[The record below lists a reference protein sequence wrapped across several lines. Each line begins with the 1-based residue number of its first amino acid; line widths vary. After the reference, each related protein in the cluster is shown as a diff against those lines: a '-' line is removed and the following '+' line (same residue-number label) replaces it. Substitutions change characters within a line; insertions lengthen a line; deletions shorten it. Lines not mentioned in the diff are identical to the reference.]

1 MRTLFRGGKI
11 FDGTGTDAAV
21 GDVVI
26 ESGSIVDVGVGL
38 DGDVAVDCTGRTVLP
53 GLFDCHVHV
62 MFSGSL
68 DYVAL
73 LNQPFSYQFYEAMV
87 NLRRTLQAGI
97 TTIRD
102 AGGADLGV
110 RQAVEDGLIAG
121 PRMKIAISMLSQT
134 GGHGDGW
141 MACGLDLS
149 GPAHPGMPAWVVD
162 GPHEVRSRVRQVLRA
177 GADQIKVA
185 TSGGVL
191 SPRSDPKRAQFQP
204 DEIEEMVAEAAA
216 AGTYVMAHA
225 QSADGI
231 KNALRAGVRSIEHG
245 VFLDDQALELMLES
259 GAWLV
264 PTLVAPAGVLEAAAR
279 GDRMPEQIVRKSQ
292 EVVEAHRAS
301 FRRAVA
307 AGVRIAMG
315 TDSGVTPHGRNLREL
330 GLMAEAGMSPAA
342 VLHATTLSA
351 ARLMRLDERLG
362 SLEKGKLADVVVIE
376 GDAFDFTELQSR
388 VWEVWQAG
396 ARVYTAAQA
405 TGQSDDAIG
414 LPTGPAVRDT

>member
-11 FDGTGTDAAV
+11 FDGTGADAAP

-38 DGDVAVDCTGRTVLP
+38 DGDVAVDCTGKTVLP

-62 MFSGSL
+62 MFSGNL
-68 DYVAL
+68 DFVAL
-73 LNQPFSYQFYEAMV
+73 LNQPFSYQFYEAVV
-87 NLRRTLQAGI
+87 NLRRTLQTGI
-97 TTIRD
+97 TTVRD

-149 GPAHPGMPAWVVD
+149 GPAHPGMPAWIVD

-185 TSGGVL
+185 ASGGVL

-204 DEIEEMVAEAAA
+204 DEIGEMVAEAAA

-225 QSADGI
+225 QSAEGI
-231 KNALRAGVRSIEHG
+231 KNALRAGARSIEHG
-245 VFLDDQALELMLES
+245 VFLDDQALELMAEA

-264 PTLVAPAGVLEAAAR
+264 PTLMAPAGVLEAAAR
-279 GDRMPEQIVRKSQ
+279 GDRMPDQILRKSQ
-292 EVVEAHRAS
+292 EVLEAHRAS

-330 GLMAEAGMSPAA
+330 GLMAEAGMAPAA

-351 ARLMRLDERLG
+351 ARLMRLDETLG
-362 SLEKGKLADVVVIE
+362 SLEKGKLADIVLIN
-376 GDAFDFTELQSR
+376 GDAFDFTELQNR
-388 VWEVWQAG
+388 VSQVWKAG
-396 ARVYTAAQA
+396 ARVYTSTPASS
-405 TGQSDDAIG
+405 QSDDATG
-414 LPTGPAVRDT
+414 LSAGSAAR

>member
-11 FDGTGTDAAV
+11 FDGTGADAAP

-38 DGDVAVDCTGRTVLP
+38 DGDVAVDCTGKTILP

-62 MFSGSL
+62 MFSGNL
-68 DYVAL
+68 DFVAL
-73 LNQPFSYQFYEAMV
+73 LNQPFSYQFYEAVV
-87 NLRRTLQAGI
+87 NLRRTLQTGI
-97 TTIRD
+97 TTVRD

-149 GPAHPGMPAWVVD
+149 GPAHPGMPAWIVD

-185 TSGGVL
+185 ASGGVL

-204 DEIEEMVAEAAA
+204 DEIGEMVAEAAA

-225 QSADGI
+225 QSAEGI
-231 KNALRAGVRSIEHG
+231 KNALRAGARSIEHG
-245 VFLDDQALELMLES
+245 VFLDDQALELMAEA

-264 PTLVAPAGVLEAAAR
+264 PTLMAPAGVLEAAAR
-279 GDRMPEQIVRKSQ
+279 GDRMPDQILRKSQ
-292 EVVEAHRAS
+292 EVLEAHRAS

-330 GLMAEAGMSPAA
+330 GLMAEAGMAPAA

-351 ARLMRLDERLG
+351 ARLMRLDETLG
-362 SLEKGKLADVVVIE
+362 SLEKGKLADIVVIN
-376 GDAFDFTELQSR
+376 GDAFDFTELQNR
-388 VWEVWQAG
+388 VSQVWKAG
-396 ARVYTAAQA
+396 ARVYTSTPASS
-405 TGQSDDAIG
+405 QSDDATG
-414 LPTGPAVRDT
+414 LSAGSAAR

>member
-1 MRTLFRGGKI
+1 MRTLFQGGKI
-11 FDGTGTDAAV
+11 FDGTGAGAAF
-21 GDVVI
+21 GDVVVD
-26 ESGSIVDVGVGL
+26 GDSIVDVGVGL
-38 DGDVAVDCTGRTVLP
+38 DGDVAVDCTGKTVLP

-68 DYVAL
+68 DFVAM
-73 LNQPFSYQFYEAMV
+73 LNQPFSYQFYQAVV
-87 NLRRTLQAGI
+87 NLRATLAAGV
-97 TTIRD
+97 TTVRD

-110 RQAVEDGLIAG
+110 RQAVEEGLIAG

-149 GPAHPGMPAWVVD
+149 GPAHPGMPAWIVD
-162 GPHEVRSRVRQVLRA
+162 GPHQVRARVREVLRA

-185 TSGGVL
+185 ASGGVL
-191 SPRSDPKRAQFQP
+191 SPRSDPRRPQFQP
-204 DEIEEMVAEAAA
+204 DEIAEMVAEAAA

-245 VFLDDQALELMLES
+245 VFLDDEALELMLQT

-279 GDRMPEQIVRKSQ
+279 GDRMPDQMLRKCQ
-292 EVVEAHRAS
+292 EVLQAHRAS
-301 FRRAVA
+301 FQRAVA

-315 TDSGVTPHGRNLREL
+315 TDSGVTPHGGNLREL
-330 GLMAEAGMSPAA
+330 GLMAEAGMTPAA

-351 ARLMRLDERLG
+351 ARLMRLDDRLG
-362 SLEKGKLADVVVIE
+362 SLEEGKLADVVVID
-376 GDAFDFTELQSR
+376 GDAFDLTGLQDR
-388 VWEVWQAG
+388 VSEVWKAG
-396 ARVYTAAQA
+396 VRVCTSAQA
-405 TGQSDDAIG
+405 TDRSGDATGQ
-414 LPTGPAVRDT
+414 PRHT

>member
-1 MRTLFRGGKI
+1 MRTLFRGGRV
-11 FDGTGTDAAV
+11 FDGTGADAAY

-26 ESGSIVDVGVGL
+26 EGDSIVDVGVGL
-38 DGDVAVDCTGRTVLP
+38 DGDVAVECTGKTVLP

-62 MFSGSL
+62 MFSGNL
-68 DYVAL
+68 DFVTL

-87 NLRRTLQAGI
+87 NLRRTLNTGI
-97 TTIRD
+97 TTVRD

-149 GPAHPGMPAWVVD
+149 GPAHPGMPGWIVD

-204 DEIEEMVAEAAA
+204 DEIREMVAEAAA

-231 KNALRAGVRSIEHG
+231 KNALRAGARSIEHG
-245 VFLDDQALELMLES
+245 VFLDDEALELMLET

-264 PTLVAPAGVLEAAAR
+264 PTLVAPAGVLEAVAR
-279 GDRMPEQIVRKSQ
+279 GDRMPDQMLRKTQ
-292 EVVEAHRAS
+292 EVLEAHRAS

-315 TDSGVTPHGRNLREL
+315 TDSGVTPHGGNLREL
-330 GLMAEAGMSPAA
+330 GLMAEAGMTPAA

-362 SLEKGKLADVVVIE
+362 SLEEGKLADVVVIE
-376 GDAFDFTELQSR
+376 GDAFDFTGLPDRISD
-388 VWEVWQAG
+388 VWKAG
-396 ARVYTAAQA
+396 ARVYASART
-405 TGQSDDAIG
+405 TDRSDEAIG
-414 LPTGPAVRDT
+414 HGDCYYN

>member
-1 MRTLFRGGKI
+1 MRTLFRGGRI
-11 FDGTGTDAAV
+11 FDGSGADAAS

-26 ESGSIVDVGVGL
+26 EGDSIVDVGVGL
-38 DGDVAVDCTGRTVLP
+38 DGDVAVDCTGKTVLP

-62 MFSGSL
+62 MFSGNL
-68 DYVAL
+68 DYVTQL
-73 LNQPFSYQFYEAMV
+73 TQPFSYQFYEAMV
-87 NLRRTLQAGI
+87 NLRRTLQIGI
-97 TTIRD
+97 TTVRD

-121 PRMKIAISMLSQT
+121 PRMKIAISLLSQT

-185 TSGGVL
+185 ASGGVL

-204 DEIEEMVAEAAA
+204 DEIREMVAEAAA

-231 KNALRAGVRSIEHG
+231 KNALRAGARSIEHG
-245 VFLDDQALELMLES
+245 VFLDDQALELMLQRD
-259 GAWLV
+259 AWLV

-279 GDRMPEQIVRKSQ
+279 GDRMPDQIVRKSQ
-292 EVVEAHRAS
+292 QLLEAHRAS

-330 GLMAEAGMSPAA
+330 GLMAEAGMAPAA

-351 ARLMRLDERLG
+351 ARLMQLDERLG
-362 SLEKGKLADVVVIE
+362 SLEKGKLADLVVID
-376 GDAFDFTELQSR
+376 GDAFDFTELQTR
-388 VWEVWQAG
+388 VSQVWKVG
-396 ARVYTAAQA
+396 VRVHPSGQA
-405 TGQSDDAIG
+405 TDQSDDAIG
-414 LPTGPAVRDT
+414 LPGK